1 MTITYFAY
9 EDRLI
14 PVIEAPDHSPSEIA
28 LEAIIASRPETL
40 ALRAMKGIADFQ
52 QVASRLAVQEA
63 LLDLP
68 DGHIKLWAV
77 LGDTPQSI
85 RALNVSWPVLPRMSG
100 LIFSPFRLLS
110 EFGLALDTPLDQW
123 PDALRMGRNLTVLMA
138 LSLKIPAYECVSSK
152 TDLSLADALAV
163 QDGFNGVVTMRNN
176 A

>member
-1 MTITYFAY
+1 MTMTYLAY

-14 PVIEAPDHSPSEIA
+14 PMMEAPDHSRSEMA
-28 LEAIIASRPETL
+28 LEAIMASRPESL
-40 ALRAMKGIADFQ
+40 ALRGMTGIADLQ

-68 DGHIKLWAV
+68 DGHTKLWAV
-77 LGDTPQSI
+77 LGDTTGSI
-85 RALNVSWPVLPRMSG
+85 RALTASWPVLPRVSG
-100 LIFSPFRLLS
+100 LIFSPFRLLA

-138 LSLKIPAYECVSSK
+138 LSLKIRAYECVSSE
-152 TDLSLADALAV
+152 TDLSLAHALAV